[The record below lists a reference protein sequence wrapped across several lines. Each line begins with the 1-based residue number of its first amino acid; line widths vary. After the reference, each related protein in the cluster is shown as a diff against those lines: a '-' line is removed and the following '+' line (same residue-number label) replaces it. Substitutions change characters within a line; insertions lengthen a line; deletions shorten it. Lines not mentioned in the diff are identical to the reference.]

1 MVGEKHT
8 ENTADAATK
17 DGKQKQGNFRNPP
30 SPFPGF
36 PFVESHQEKGDQIDR
51 NNIGYDDCVYTH
63 TDLRKLFVVL
73 FILYFQHLHG
83 TNLCRKTKQ
92 VDEAFCI
99 MMVIHITG
107 CKACNAFII

>member
-1 MVGEKHT
+1 MMEEKHT
-8 ENTADAATK
+8 EDTADAATE
-17 DGKQKQGNFRNPP
+17 DGKQEQGNFRNPP
-30 SPFPGF
+30 CPFPGF
-36 PFVESHQEKGDQIDR
+36 PFVEPHQEKGDQIDH
-51 NNIGYDDCVYTH
+51 NNIGNDDCVYTH
-63 TDLRKLFVVL
+63 TDLRKLFIVL
-73 FILYFQHLHG
+73 LVLYFQHLHS